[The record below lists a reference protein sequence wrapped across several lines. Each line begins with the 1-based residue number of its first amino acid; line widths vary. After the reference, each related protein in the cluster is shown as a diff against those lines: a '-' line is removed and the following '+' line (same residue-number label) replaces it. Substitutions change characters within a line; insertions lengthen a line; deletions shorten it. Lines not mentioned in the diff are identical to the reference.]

1 MSIPN
6 NQGIS
11 HTMSNTLKISYTTYI
26 KNPSRPSARYYA
38 RVREHGKV
46 RDIDLGTKVKAV
58 AEAWVALRRD
68 ELKRYNAYILCG
80 EEVPEDL
87 SNKLVRVSTI
97 AQKGTSKAILNLTKA
112 IDEFELDCRRRGLRE
127 RTVMAYVRN
136 LRQLIPSEATLA
148 DFTRDNVL
156 KWLAAY
162 DHLKSN
168 TRKFYSVS
176 LRELAKFL
184 IARYDLDP
192 RILTNWVMTKVETA
206 ERGYWKMH
214 EMYHIIEAIECRDKV
229 MEAQFKVYCWLL
241 ASCGMRQGEAALIRW
256 GDVKDDGSIVLRAEN
271 TKSRKTRV
279 VPLDRRVYEMLLR
292 MPREGDLVFSAIPNS
307 QAGRF
312 SVLSKAIAK
321 SHMPKGGLHTFR
333 HSASM
338 YLYAH
343 CQDLKAVSQLLGH
356 SPETAMKYYQASRQ
370 ADELRAM
377 VDSAYAEENMIP
389 NAMDELIKAGLV

>member
-1 MSIPN
+1 MCQRMCQVEPVRIT
-6 NQGIS
+6 IS
-11 HTMSNTLKISYTTYI
+11 VYC
-26 KNPSRPSARYYA
+26 KNPRLPNPSYYA
-38 RVREHGKV
+38 RVRQNGKTK
-46 RDIDLGTKVKAV
+46 DIHLHTKDRSV
-58 AEAWVALRRD
+58 AEAWVKLRRK
-68 ELKRYNAYILCG
+68 EVEQYNAYVTCG
-80 EEVPEDL
+80 EEPPAGLL
-87 SNKLVRVSTI
+87 SKLEF
-97 AQKGTSKAILNLTKA
+97 AQKGTSKAVLTLTKA

-127 RTVMAYVRN
+127 RTVMAYMRN
-136 LRQLIPSEATLA
+136 LRQIVPTDASFA

-206 ERGYWKMH
+206 ERGYWRLN
-214 EMYHIIEAIECRDKV
+214 EIYHIIEAVECRDKV
-229 MEAQFKVYCWLL
+229 MEAQIKVYFWLM
-241 ASCGMRQGEAALIRW
+241 ATAGSRQGETALIRW
-256 GDVKDDGSIVLRAEN
+256 SDIKDGCVTFRAEI
-271 TKSRKTRV
+271 TKSGKTRT
-279 VPLDRRVYEMLLR
+279 VPLDMRVLDMLER
-292 MPREGDLVFSAIPNS
+292 MPHEGELVFSAIPNS

-312 SVLSKAIAK
+312 SILSKAIAK

>member
-1 MSIPN
+1 MEP
-6 NQGIS
+6 
-11 HTMSNTLKISYTTYI
+11 LKISLCVYL
-26 KNPSRPSARYYA
+26 KNPDRKNSSYYA
-38 RVREHGKV
+38 RMRKDGKTT
-46 RDIDLGTKVKAV
+46 DIPLHTKDRGV
-58 AEAWVALRRD
+58 AESWVRLRRS
-68 ELKRYNAYILCG
+68 EIQHYNDCCILG
-80 EEVPEDL
+80 EEPPAGLL
-87 SNKLVRVSTI
+87 SKLKI
-97 AQKGTSKAILNLTKA
+97 AQKGTSKAVLTLTKA

-136 LRQLIPSEATLA
+136 LRQLIPSEATLV
-148 DFTRDNVL
+148 DFSRDNVL

-162 DHLKSN
+162 DHLKSA

-184 IARYDLDP
+184 VSRYDLDP

-206 ERGYWKMH
+206 ERGYWKLN
-214 EMYHIIEAIECRDKV
+214 EIYHIIEAVECRDKV
-229 MEAQFKVYCWLL
+229 MEAQIKVYFWLM
-241 ASCGMRQGEAALIRW
+241 ATAGSRQGETALIRW
-256 GDVKDDGSIVLRAEN
+256 SDIKDGCVTFRAEI
-271 TKSRKTRV
+271 TKSGKTRT
-279 VPLDRRVYEMLLR
+279 VPLDMRVLDMLER
-292 MPREGDLVFSAIPNS
+292 MPHEGELVFSAIPNS

-312 SVLSKAIAK
+312 SILSKAIKK
-321 SHMPKGGLHTFR
+321 SGMPVGGLHTFR

-389 NAMDELIKAGLV
+389 NAIDELIKAGLV

>member
-1 MSIPN
+1 
-6 NQGIS
+6 
-11 HTMSNTLKISYTTYI
+11 MSNTLKISYTTYI

-58 AEAWVALRRD
+58 AEAWIALRRD

-97 AQKGTSKAILNLTKA
+97 AQKGTSKAVLTLTKA

-136 LRQLIPSEATLA
+136 LRQLIPSEATLT

-162 DHLKSN
+162 DHLKSA

-184 IARYDLDP
+184 VSRYELDP

-206 ERGYWKMH
+206 ERGYWKLN
-214 EMYHIIEAIECRDKV
+214 EIYHIIEAVECRDKV
-229 MEAQFKVYCWLL
+229 MEAQIKVYFWLM
-241 ASCGMRQGEAALIRW
+241 ATAGSRQGETALIRW
-256 GDVKDDGSIVLRAEN
+256 SDIKDGCVTFRAEI
-271 TKSRKTRV
+271 TKSGKTRT
-279 VPLDRRVYEMLLR
+279 VPLDMRVLDMLER
-292 MPREGDLVFSAIPNS
+292 MPHEGELVFSAIPNS

-312 SVLSKAIAK
+312 SILSKAIKK
-321 SHMPKGGLHTFR
+321 SGMPVGGLHTFR

>member
-1 MSIPN
+1 MEPVRIT
-6 NQGIS
+6 IS
-11 HTMSNTLKISYTTYI
+11 VYC
-26 KNPSRPSARYYA
+26 KNPRLPNPSYYA
-38 RVREHGKV
+38 RVRQNGKTK
-46 RDIDLGTKVKAV
+46 DIHLHTKDRSV
-58 AEAWVALRRD
+58 AEAWVKLRRK
-68 ELKRYNAYILCG
+68 EVEQYNAYVTCG
-80 EEVPEDL
+80 EEPPAGLL
-87 SNKLVRVSTI
+87 SKLEF
-97 AQKGTSKAILNLTKA
+97 AQKGTSKAVLTLTKA

-127 RTVMAYVRN
+127 RTVMAYMRN
-136 LRQLIPSEATLA
+136 LRQIVPTDASFA

-206 ERGYWKMH
+206 ERGYWRLN
-214 EMYHIIEAIECRDKV
+214 EIYHIIEAVECRDKV
-229 MEAQFKVYCWLL
+229 MEAQIKVYFWLM
-241 ASCGMRQGEAALIRW
+241 ATAGSRQGETALIRW
-256 GDVKDDGSIVLRAEN
+256 SDIKDGCVTFRAEI
-271 TKSRKTRV
+271 TKSGKTRT
-279 VPLDRRVYEMLLR
+279 VPLDMRVLDMLER
-292 MPREGDLVFSAIPNS
+292 MPHEGELVFSAIPNS

-312 SVLSKAIAK
+312 SILSKAIAK

>member
-1 MSIPN
+1 
-6 NQGIS
+6 
-11 HTMSNTLKISYTTYI
+11 MSNTLKISYTTYI

-58 AEAWVALRRD
+58 AEAWIALRRD

-80 EEVPEDL
+80 EDVPEDL

-97 AQKGTSKAILNLTKA
+97 AQKGTSKAVLTLTKA

-136 LRQLIPSEATLA
+136 LRQLIPSEATLV

-162 DHLKSN
+162 DHLKSA

-184 IARYDLDP
+184 IARYDIDP
-192 RILTNWVMTKVETA
+192 RILANWVMTKVETA
-206 ERGYWKMH
+206 ERGYWKLN
-214 EMYHIIEAIECRDKV
+214 EIYHIIEAVECRDKV
-229 MEAQFKVYCWLL
+229 MEAQIKVYFWLM
-241 ASCGMRQGEAALIRW
+241 ATAGSRQGETALIRW
-256 GDVKDDGSIVLRAEN
+256 SDIKDGCVTFRAEI
-271 TKSRKTRV
+271 TKSGKTRT
-279 VPLDRRVYEMLLR
+279 VPLDMRVLDMLER
-292 MPREGDLVFSAIPNS
+292 MPHEGELVFSAIPNS

-312 SVLSKAIAK
+312 SVLSKAISK

-389 NAMDELIKAGLV
+389 SAMDELIKAGLV

>member
-1 MSIPN
+1 MSIQN
-6 NQGIS
+6 NQGNS

-58 AEAWVALRRD
+58 AEAWIALRRD

-97 AQKGTSKAILNLTKA
+97 AQKGTSKAVLTLTKA

-136 LRQLIPSEATLA
+136 LRQLIPSEATLT

-162 DHLKSN
+162 DHLKSA

-184 IARYDLDP
+184 VSRYDLDP

-206 ERGYWKMH
+206 ERGYWKLN
-214 EMYHIIEAIECRDKV
+214 EIYHIIEAVECRDKV
-229 MEAQFKVYCWLL
+229 MEAQIKVYFWLM
-241 ASCGMRQGEAALIRW
+241 ATAGSRQGETALIRW
-256 GDVKDDGSIVLRAEN
+256 SDIKDGCVTFRAEI
-271 TKSRKTRV
+271 TKSGKTRT
-279 VPLDRRVYEMLLR
+279 VPLDMRVLDMLER
-292 MPREGDLVFSAIPNS
+292 MPHEGELVFSAIPNS

-312 SVLSKAIAK
+312 SILSKAIKK
-321 SHMPKGGLHTFR
+321 SGMPVGGLHTFR

>member
-1 MSIPN
+1 
-6 NQGIS
+6 
-11 HTMSNTLKISYTTYI
+11 MSNTLKISYTTYI

-80 EEVPEDL
+80 EEAPEDL
-87 SNKLVRVSTI
+87 SNKLVRVSAI
-97 AQKGTSKAILNLTKA
+97 AQKGTSKAVLTLTKA

-136 LRQLIPSEATLA
+136 LRQLIPSEATLS

-162 DHLKSN
+162 DHLKSA

-184 IARYDLDP
+184 VSRYDLDP

-206 ERGYWKMH
+206 ERGYWKLN
-214 EMYHIIEAIECRDKV
+214 EIYHIIEAVECRDKV
-229 MEAQFKVYCWLL
+229 MEAQIKVYFWLM
-241 ASCGMRQGEAALIRW
+241 ATAGSRQGETALIRW
-256 GDVKDDGSIVLRAEN
+256 SDIKDGCVTFRAEI
-271 TKSRKTRV
+271 TKSGKTRT
-279 VPLDRRVYEMLLR
+279 VPLDMRVLDMLER
-292 MPREGDLVFSAIPNS
+292 MPHEGELVFSAIPNS

-312 SVLSKAIAK
+312 SILSKAIKK
-321 SHMPKGGLHTFR
+321 SGMPVGGLHTFR

>member
-1 MSIPN
+1 MEP
-6 NQGIS
+6 
-11 HTMSNTLKISYTTYI
+11 LKISLCVYL
-26 KNPSRPSARYYA
+26 KNPDRKNSSYYA
-38 RVREHGKV
+38 RMRKDGKTT
-46 RDIDLGTKVKAV
+46 DIPLHTKDRGV
-58 AEAWVALRRD
+58 AESWVRLRRS
-68 ELKRYNAYILCG
+68 EIQHYNDCCILG
-80 EEVPEDL
+80 EEPPAGLL
-87 SNKLVRVSTI
+87 SKLKIT
-97 AQKGTSKAILNLTKA
+97 QKGTSKAVLTLTKA

-136 LRQLIPSEATLA
+136 LRQLIPSEATLV

-162 DHLKSN
+162 DHLKSA

-184 IARYDLDP
+184 VSRYDLDP

-206 ERGYWKMH
+206 ERGYWKLN
-214 EMYHIIEAIECRDKV
+214 EIYHIIEAVECRDKV
-229 MEAQFKVYCWLL
+229 MEAQIKVYFWLM
-241 ASCGMRQGEAALIRW
+241 ATAGSRQGETALIRW
-256 GDVKDDGSIVLRAEN
+256 IDIKDGCVTFRAEI
-271 TKSRKTRV
+271 TKSGKTRT
-279 VPLDRRVYEMLLR
+279 VPLDMRVLDMLER
-292 MPREGDLVFSAIPNS
+292 MPHEGELVFSAIPNS

-312 SVLSKAIAK
+312 SILSKAIKK
-321 SHMPKGGLHTFR
+321 SGMPVGGLHTFR